1 MRDITV
7 HHRGFHGETTVRFR
21 GKADANG
28 LVEVSAGVARR
39 LNKEVCGVR
48 GCRCGESIADQIDWG
63 RWVVDTDGKAVVEMG
78 GHYR

>member
-7 HHRGFHGETTVRFR
+7 HHTGFHGENTVRFR

-39 LNKEVCGVR
+39 LNKEVCGV
-48 GCRCGESIADQIDWG
+48 GECRCGEAIAEQVDWG
-63 RWVVDTDGKAVVEMG
+63 RWVVRTEGKSVVEING
-78 GHYR
+78 YYR